1 MEDWPWGRWQD
12 PDKLSYS
19 TIVAGRGSI
28 LLDATYQPITYLTCI
43 YPSASIYKPSWKDEF
58 TPLQWRLDGASPST
72 FGLVATQVLV
82 IFEFSRQ
89 ESLEEMGVLMTSK
102 YVDQELR
109 WKS

>member
-1 MEDWPWGRWQD
+1 MGKMTGPWQTFIFYYCRW
-12 PDKLSYS
+12 
-19 TIVAGRGSI
+19 AGEHPIR
-28 LLDATYQPITYLTCI
+28 LPITYLSYI
-43 YPSASIYKPSWKDEF
+43 YPSAFIYKPSWKDEF
-58 TPLQWRLDGASPST
+58 TLLQWRLDGESPST

>member
-1 MEDWPWGRWQD
+1 MGKMTGPWQTFIFYYCRWAGEH
-12 PDKLSYS
+12 PIRCNISTHNTFILHLS
-19 TIVAGRGSI
+19 IAF
-28 LLDATYQPITYLTCI
+28 
-43 YPSASIYKPSWKDEF
+43 IYKPSWKDEF
-58 TPLQWRLDGASPST
+58 TPLQWRLDGESPST
-72 FGLVATQVLV
+72 FGLVAIQVLV